1 MIINILQKNKIR
13 KVILPEKIY
22 GVYSILTDD
31 GKMLVNIE
39 AINGKWILKA
49 NEYVELAIDG
59 KTTGDIEL
67 INYFKYVIKERITS
81 EAIEIMPT
89 PSYEKNTKL
98 LTTKKQ
104 IVVGNDDNCDII
116 YNNSVFNNKKIIFDK
131 VNNHWTVTQELCGAY
146 ICDRT
151 FKKEICF
158 MGIGF
163 LLMG

>member
-39 AINGKWILKA
+39 AINGKMDFKSH
-49 NEYVELAIDG
+49 EYVELAIDG

-116 YNNSVFNNKKIIFDK
+116 YK
-131 VNNHWTVTQELCGAY
+131 
-146 ICDRT
+146 
-151 FKKEICF
+151 
-158 MGIGF
+158 
-163 LLMG
+163 